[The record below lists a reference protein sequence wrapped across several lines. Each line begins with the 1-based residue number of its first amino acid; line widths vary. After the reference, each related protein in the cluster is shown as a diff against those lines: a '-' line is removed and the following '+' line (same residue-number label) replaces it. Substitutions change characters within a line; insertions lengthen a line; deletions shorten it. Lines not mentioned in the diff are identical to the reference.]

1 MRTIPVT
8 HAGERLEDTGML
20 AECEKI
26 FWEGTHD
33 ERMRRIVEE
42 F

>member
-1 MRTIPVT
+1 
-8 HAGERLEDTGML
+8 ML